1 MIGHQVDHTM
11 NWVLRRSGIWC
22 AALIGAAVC
31 TLSSPA
37 PASGLLKSAK
47 SWAYQLQGNVGA
59 IAGTDADVA
68 VIDETAG
75 AAMVEKL
82 KRKPGGGR
90 RIVIGYLAIGEAE
103 KWRGYWRNCC
113 AGGSPS
119 WLTTRTQ
126 GWASNYAVRFWE
138 PGWKAIVMQ
147 RLNSLIAAGF
157 DGVYLDR
164 ADTWEAMRGQNPN
177 ARAEMIR
184 LIKEVAT
191 AARAKKGDFAI
202 MVQNAEELLTDGSYV
217 ATIDAIA
224 KEDLFH
230 GIKHDGRRNSSGDIS
245 SSVRDLKRAQAAGK
259 TIFVIEYLNGSNA
272 EGVRAEIRKQGFV
285 PFFGPRNLAG
295 R

>member
-1 MIGHQVDHTM
+1 MIGT
-11 NWVLRRSGIWC
+11 NAFRRGMWLVAAIA
-22 AALIGAAVC
+22 AALLA
-31 TLSSPA
+31 SPQSGE
-37 PASGLLKSAK
+37 ASGLLKSAK
-47 SWAYQLQGNVGA
+47 SWTYQLQGNVGA

-103 KWRGYWRNCC
+103 KWRGYWKTCC

-119 WLTTRTQ
+119 WLTSRTQ
-126 GWASNYAVRFWE
+126 GWAGNYAVKFWE

-147 RLNSLIAAGF
+147 RLNALIAAGF

-164 ADTWEAMRGQNPN
+164 ADTWEAMKGQNSN
-177 ARAEMIR
+177 SRAEMIR
-184 LIKEVAT
+184 LIKDVAA
-191 AARAKKGDFAI
+191 AARSKKGDFAI

-217 ATIDAIA
+217 STIDAIA

-245 SSVRDLKRAQAAGK
+245 YSVRDLKRAQAAGK
-259 TIFVIEYLNGSNA
+259 TIFVIEYLNGSSA
-272 EGVRAEIRKQGFV
+272 ESVRSEIRKQGFV

-295 R
+295 RS

>member
-1 MIGHQVDHTM
+1 MIGTSAI
-11 NWVLRRSGIWC
+11 RRGLWPV
-22 AALIGAAVC
+22 AALAAA
-31 TLSSPA
+31 LMASPQA
-37 PASGLLKSAK
+37 SEASGLLKSAK
-47 SWAYQLQGNVGA
+47 SWTYQLQGNVGA

-103 KWRGYWRNCC
+103 KWRGYWKTCC

-119 WLTTRTQ
+119 WLTSRTQ
-126 GWASNYAVRFWE
+126 GWAGNYAVKFWE

-164 ADTWEAMRGQNPN
+164 ADTWEAMRGQNSN
-177 ARAEMIR
+177 SRAEMIR
-184 LIKEVAT
+184 LIKDVAA
-191 AARAKKGDFAI
+191 AARSKKGDFAI

-217 ATIDAIA
+217 STIDAIA

-245 SSVRDLKRAQAAGK
+245 YSVRDLKRAQAAGK
-259 TIFVIEYLNGSNA
+259 TIFVIEYLNGSSA
-272 EGVRAEIRKQGFV
+272 ESVRSEIRRQGFV

-295 R
+295 RS

>member
-1 MIGHQVDHTM
+1 MIGT
-11 NWVLRRSGIWC
+11 NAIRRGMWTV
-22 AALIGAAVC
+22 AALAAALVA
-31 TLSSPA
+31 A
-37 PASGLLKSAK
+37 PEASEASGLLKSAK
-47 SWAYQLQGNVGA
+47 SWTYQLQGNVGA

-103 KWRGYWRNCC
+103 KWRGYWKNCC
-113 AGGSPS
+113 SSGSPS
-119 WLTTRTQ
+119 WLTSRTQ
-126 GWASNYAVRFWE
+126 GWAGNYAVKFWE

-164 ADTWEAMRGQNPN
+164 ADTWEAMKGQNSN
-177 ARAEMIR
+177 SRGEMIR
-184 LIKEVAT
+184 LIKEVAA
-191 AARAKKGDFAI
+191 AARSKKGDFAI

-217 ATIDAIA
+217 STIDAIA

-245 SSVRDLKRAQAAGK
+245 YSVRDLKRAQAAGK
-259 TIFVIEYLNGSNA
+259 TIFVIEYLNGSSA
-272 EGVRAEIRKQGFV
+272 ESVRSEIRKQGFV

-295 R
+295 RP

>member
-1 MIGHQVDHTM
+1 MIGTGM
-11 NWVLRRSGIWC
+11 IRRGLCS
-22 AALIGAAVC
+22 AAAIAAAVVA
-31 TLSSPA
+31 LPQSAHASS
-37 PASGLLKSAK
+37 LLKPAK
-47 SWAYQLQGNVGA
+47 SWTYQLQGNVGA

-75 AAMVEKL
+75 AAMVQKL

-103 KWRGYWRNCC
+103 KWRGYWKGCC
-113 AGGSPS
+113 ASGSPG

-126 GWASNYAVRFWE
+126 GWAGNYAVRFWD

-164 ADTWEAMRGQNPN
+164 ADTWETMKGQNAN
-177 ARAEMIR
+177 ARGEMIK
-184 LIKEVAT
+184 LIKEVAA

-202 MVQNAEELLTDGSYV
+202 MVQNAEELLSDPSYV

-230 GIKHDGRRNSSGDIS
+230 GIKHDGTRNSGGDIS

-259 TIFVIEYLNGSNA
+259 TIFVIEYLNGSSA
-272 EGVRAEIRKQGFV
+272 DSVRAEIRKQGFV

>member
-1 MIGHQVDHTM
+1 MIGT
-11 NWVLRRSGIWC
+11 NAIRRSMWSV
-22 AALIGAAVC
+22 AAIAAV
-31 TLSSPA
+31 LMASPQA
-37 PASGLLKSAK
+37 SEASGLLRSAK
-47 SWAYQLQGNVGA
+47 SWTYQLQGNVGA

-103 KWRGYWRNCC
+103 KWRGYWKSCC

-119 WLTTRTQ
+119 WLTSRTQ
-126 GWASNYAVRFWE
+126 GWAGNYAVKFWE

-164 ADTWEAMRGQNPN
+164 ADTWEAMKGQNSN
-177 ARAEMIR
+177 SRAEMIR
-184 LIKEVAT
+184 LIKEVAA
-191 AARAKKGDFAI
+191 AARSKKGDFAI

-217 ATIDAIA
+217 STIDAIA

-245 SSVRDLKRAQAAGK
+245 YSVRDLKRAQAAGK
-259 TIFVIEYLNGSNA
+259 TIFVIEYLNGSSA
-272 EGVRAEIRKQGFV
+272 ESVRSEIRKQGFV

-295 R
+295 RS